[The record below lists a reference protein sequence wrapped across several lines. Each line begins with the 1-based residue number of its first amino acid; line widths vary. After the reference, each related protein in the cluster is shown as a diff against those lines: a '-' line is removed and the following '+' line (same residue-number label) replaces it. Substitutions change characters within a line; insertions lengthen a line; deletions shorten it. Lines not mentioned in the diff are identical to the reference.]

1 MKNFKKVTCS
11 VLAALTIFSSS
22 AVISNVATGKTF
34 TNSITVEAAS
44 ASPVDELNRLIN
56 KYTTEKNTYQV
67 KLDKINNQIKATKDK
82 AKLEELK
89 AKKKHYES
97 IIASYN
103 SAIASLKAQMPK
115 MYFKKYTGNSN
126 SIVDALKGMGV
137 RTDFNSLKHIATAN
151 KITNYTGT
159 AAQNTKMLNLLK
171 QGKLQN
177 PDAVI
182 KIPAVLG

>member
-22 AVISNVATGKTF
+22 AAISNVATGKTF
-34 TNSITVEAAS
+34 TNSNTVEAAS
-44 ASPVDELNRLIN
+44 TSPVDELNRIIDD
-56 KYTTEKNTYQV
+56 YTTTKNTYQA
-67 KLDKINNQIKATKDK
+67 KLDKINSQIKSTKDK
-82 AKLEELK
+82 AKLDELK
-89 AKKKHYES
+89 AKKKKYES
-97 IIASYN
+97 IIASYK

-115 MYFKKYTGNSN
+115 MYFKKYTGSSN

-137 RTDFNSLKHIATAN
+137 RTDFNSLKYIATAN
-151 KITNYTGT
+151 KISNYTGT

-177 PDAVI
+177 PDAPITV
-182 KIPAVLG
+182 PAVLG